1 MNSEKIN
8 EVEIFTDGA
17 CSGNPGPGGWGVWMV
32 AGVHEKEM
40 FGGEADTTN
49 NRMELTAV
57 IEALRALKRPCRV
70 VLHTDSQY
78 VQKGI
83 TEWVHKWKERGWRT
97 SDKKPV
103 KNVDLWMELD
113 AATQCHDI
121 QWRWVKGHA
130 GHEGN
135 EKADQ
140 LANRGVDSVV

>member
-17 CSGNPGPGGWGVWMV
+17 CRGNPGPGGWGVWMV
-32 AGVHEKEM
+32 AGVHEKGM

-57 IEALRALKRPCRV
+57 IEGFAGAEKDPAGWRCIRTASMSRRGLPNGC
-70 VLHTDSQY
+70 TN
-78 VQKGI
+78 G
-83 TEWVHKWKERGWRT
+83 KERGWRT

-113 AATQCHDI
+113 AATQ
-121 QWRWVKGHA
+121 
-130 GHEGN
+130 
-135 EKADQ
+135 
-140 LANRGVDSVV
+140 LP